1 MSANRR
7 DTATQET
14 SGNDLTYD
22 DALIL
27 IFAVEFVLACWVAV
41 TGLAFL
47 WIELL
52 FGDFPKFALWFI
64 SFGSLGLFDS
74 LYRFGVL

>member
-1 MSANRR
+1 MPES
-7 DTATQET
+7 

-64 SFGSLGLFDS
+64 SLGSLGLFDS